1 MHNCTS
7 GMELTQSRLSIEIY
21 FARFGGS
28 ILTGFLIVHWRK
40 KACNSLWCWWIV
52 ITQSTIM
59 TNTTITNN
67 RCNYYFYLWGRECVK
82 HWSDRS
88 LSERTIT
95 HSFSGPPWGFCPQ
108 RLYMHCLDWLGGIL
122 KPNKQ
127 QRHPGGLWC
136 IKQWDFY
143 LIADIWEN
151 VYSFFWI
158 GCPLSLFCKFTMGS
172 TKPMELL
179 WQKSIIFLNYCIWVA
194 IPSVWGGIYYR
205 PVFFPAKWT
214 FNFLPCLQASYN

>member
-1 MHNCTS
+1 
-7 GMELTQSRLSIEIY
+7 MELTQSRLSIEIY

-40 KACNSLWCWWIV
+40 KACNSLWCWLIV

-59 TNTTITNN
+59 ANTTITNS

-108 RLYMHCLDWLGGIL
+108 RLYMHWLDWLRGIL

-136 IKQWDFY
+136 IKLWVFRCASISWFEVVSKWVSEWVILFQIFSESVSHWSFSDF
-143 LIADIWEN
+143 
-151 VYSFFWI
+151 
-158 GCPLSLFCKFTMGS
+158 
-172 TKPMELL
+172 
-179 WQKSIIFLNYCIWVA
+179 Q
-194 IPSVWGGIYYR
+194 
-205 PVFFPAKWT
+205 
-214 FNFLPCLQASYN
+214 

>member
-40 KACNSLWCWWIV
+40 KACNTLWCWWLV

-59 TNTTITNN
+59 VNTTITNN
-67 RCNYYFYLWGRECVK
+67 RCDYYFYLWGRECVK

-136 IKQWDFY
+136 IKQWDY
-143 LIADIWEN
+143 HLIADIWEN

-158 GCPLSLFCKFTMGS
+158 SWPPPPFLHVHNGVNYTHGTSLAKKYHIS
-172 TKPMELL
+172 ELL
-179 WQKSIIFLNYCIWVA
+179 QL
-194 IPSVWGGIYYR
+194 GGD
-205 PVFFPAKWT
+205 PFG
-214 FNFLPCLQASYN
+214 

>member
-1 MHNCTS
+1 MQTRPL
-7 GMELTQSRLSIEIY
+7 LTE
-21 FARFGGS
+21 
-28 ILTGFLIVHWRK
+28 FLP
-40 KACNSLWCWWIV
+40 
-52 ITQSTIM
+52 
-59 TNTTITNN
+59 
-67 RCNYYFYLWGRECVK
+67 RCNYCFYLWGRECVK

-136 IKQWDFY
+136 IKQWDY
-143 LIADIWEN
+143 HLIADIWEN

-158 GCPLSLFCKFTMGS
+158 SWPPSPFFASSQWGQLNPWNFFGKKVSYFWITSFGWRSLRFGV
-172 TKPMELL
+172 E
-179 WQKSIIFLNYCIWVA
+179 SINALY
-194 IPSVWGGIYYR
+194 
-205 PVFFPAKWT
+205 FFPAKWT

>member
-7 GMELTQSRLSIEIY
+7 GMELTQSRLSMEIY
-21 FARFGGS
+21 FARFGKS

-40 KACNSLWCWWIV
+40 KACNTLWCWWIV

-59 TNTTITNN
+59 ANTTITNS

-136 IKQWDFY
+136 IKQWDY
-143 LIADIWEN
+143 HLIADIWEN

-158 GCPLSLFCKFTMGS
+158 GCPLPLFCKFTMGS
-172 TKPMELL
+172 STKHMELL
-179 WQKSIIFLNYCIWVA
+179 WQKNIIFLNYYIWVA
-194 IPSVWGGIYYR
+194 IPSVRGGIY
-205 PVFFPAKWT
+205 
-214 FNFLPCLQASYN
+214 

>member
-1 MHNCTS
+1 MCDKSRALCFSCSRYTIVHLAWNSHNHEYQWTYILLVLKS
-7 GMELTQSRLSIEIY
+7 
-21 FARFGGS
+21 S

-40 KACNSLWCWWIV
+40 KACNTLWCWWIV

-59 TNTTITNN
+59 AKTTITNN

-108 RLYMHCLDWLGGIL
+108 RLYMHWLDWLGGIL

-158 GCPLSLFCKFTMGS
+158 GCPLPLFCKFTMGS

-179 WQKSIIFLNYCIWVA
+179 WQKSIIFLNYYIWVA
-194 IPSVWGGIYYR
+194 IPSVRGGMY
-205 PVFFPAKWT
+205 
-214 FNFLPCLQASYN
+214 

>member
-1 MHNCTS
+1 MCDKSRALCLSCSRYTIVHLAWNSHNHEYQWTYILLVLKS
-7 GMELTQSRLSIEIY
+7 
-21 FARFGGS
+21 S

-40 KACNSLWCWWIV
+40 KACNTFWCWWIV

-59 TNTTITNN
+59 ANTTITNN
-67 RCNYYFYLWGRECVK
+67 NYYFYLWGRECVK

-136 IKQWDFY
+136 IKQWDY
-143 LIADIWEN
+143 HLIADIWEN

-172 TKPMELL
+172 TKPMELH
-179 WQKSIIFLNYCIWVA
+179 WPKSIIFLNYYIWVA
-194 IPSVWGGIYYR
+194 IPSVWGGIY
-205 PVFFPAKWT
+205 
-214 FNFLPCLQASYN
+214 